1 MHWARGRLGD
11 RVLFG
16 VVEGETLRVHA
27 GDLFADPVPT
37 GEVVALADIT
47 WMTPCDPG
55 KFLGL
60 WKNFH
65 EAATKNGW
73 TIPLEPLYF
82 AKTPTTHLA
91 HLATIEPPATY
102 DGRVCYEGELGIVIG
117 ARAKAV
123 SLEDAEAAIFGYTCV
138 NDVTAA
144 DLFSRDPSFSQW
156 TRAKSFDTFGVFGP
170 VIATGLDPMTL
181 TIRTLLDGR
190 ERQNYPASDMI
201 MNPATLVSLISRD
214 TTLMPGDL
222 IACGTS
228 LGIGPMR
235 PGSTVEIAIDGIG
248 VLRNPYG

>member
-1 MHWARGRLGD
+1 MLWARGRVEG
-11 RVLFG
+11 RVVFG
-16 VVEGETLRVHA
+16 AVDGETLRVHA
-27 GDLFADPVPT
+27 GDLFADPAPT
-37 GEVVALADIT
+37 GESLALSDIT

-65 EAATKNGW
+65 AAATKNGW
-73 TIPLEPLYF
+73 SIPLEPLYF

-117 ARAKAV
+117 RRAKAV
-123 SLEDAEAAIFGYTCV
+123 SVEAAAAAIFGYTCV

-144 DLFSRDPSFSQW
+144 DLFSRDASFAQW

-181 TIRTLLDGR
+181 TVRTILDGR

-201 MNPATLVSLISRD
+201 MDPATLVSLISRD

-228 LGIGPMR
+228 LGIGPMK